1 MIFKRSLVSELA
13 NVAGGAFTVIFTIVL
28 AVGMVRILGLAAGGR
43 IDNATIIQL
52 TLYNVLTNLAPLLT
66 VSLFIAVLITLMR
79 WWQDNEMVVWFSSG
93 ARSLFSW
100 VRPVLRFTLPMVLFI
115 AVLATVVAP
124 WAHSQSQQARDSF
137 EKRDEVSLITPG
149 RFIELNR
156 GKRVFF
162 VENVDKDRN
171 VQGVFVADLSP
182 EGSAVVTAR
191 SGGLEI
197 NKEGDRYIVLHD
209 GRRYDTTDK
218 SAATRLIEFKDY
230 GVRLDLKLDSAFNS
244 TRLNALPTSTL
255 IADYSHR
262 SQSQL
267 FWRLSWPVASL
278 LLALLAIPLSCAQ
291 PRSGRSLGL
300 IAAGLVFILY
310 LNMITMME
318 TWIHTGVQTLLS
330 GMLIIH
336 GSVAL
341 LTALLFIRW
350 VYFLRWC
357 PRKMTFWYWRHQL
370 SSKES

>member
-52 TLYNVLTNLAPLLT
+52 TLYNVLINLAPLLT
-66 VSLFIAVLITLMR
+66 VSVFVAVLITLMR

-100 VRPVLRFTLPMVLFI
+100 VRPVLRFTVPMVVFI
-115 AVLATVVAP
+115 AVLATVIAP
-124 WAHSQSQQARDSF
+124 WAYSQSEQTRDSF
-137 EKRDEVSLITPG
+137 EKRDDVSLISPG

-162 VENVDKDRN
+162 IENVDKDRN
-171 VQGVFVADLSP
+171 VEGVFVADLSP
-182 EGSAVVTAR
+182 KGSAIVTAR

-209 GRRYDTTDK
+209 GRRYETNK
-218 SAATRLIEFKDY
+218 QSAATRLIEFKDY
-230 GVRLDLKLDSAFNS
+230 GVRLDLKLDSTFNS
-244 TRLNALPTSTL
+244 TKLKALPTSVL
-255 IADYSHR
+255 FADYSPK

-267 FWRLSWPVASL
+267 FWRLSWPIATL

-291 PRSGRSLGL
+291 PRSGRSLGFVS
-300 IAAGLVFILY
+300 AGLFFILY

-318 TWIHTGVQTLLS
+318 TWIQTGVHTLVS
-330 GMLIIH
+330 GLFIIH
-336 GSVAL
+336 GTVAL
-341 LTALLFIRW
+341 IVTLLFVRW
-350 VYFLRWC
+350 VYFMRWI
-357 PRKMTFWYWRHQL
+357 PRKMTFWYWRQQI
-370 SSKES
+370 SSKEA